1 MFEKN
6 IRKFH
11 ENIFNCFH
19 REQYVDDSDQCGSV
33 TIDRDH
39 VTRIIPSLLLILK
52 YRFNTTLPQYIY
64 IYIIGRIFIET
75 NNVQWLI
82 KDNLNTRNRC
92 HKRGKIAMSQQR
104 DNLLSKNQSA
114 PFVSFPPISSSIAF
128 ERLWLLWLN
137 EKYITNI
144 SSTYF

>member
-11 ENIFNCFH
+11 ENIFNCF

-64 IYIIGRIFIET
+64 I
-75 NNVQWLI
+75 
-82 KDNLNTRNRC
+82 
-92 HKRGKIAMSQQR
+92 
-104 DNLLSKNQSA
+104 
-114 PFVSFPPISSSIAF
+114 
-128 ERLWLLWLN
+128 
-137 EKYITNI
+137 
-144 SSTYF
+144 

>member
-6 IRKFH
+6 ICIRKFH

-39 VTRIIPSLLLILK
+39 VIILSLLLILK

-64 IYIIGRIFIET
+64 IYI
-75 NNVQWLI
+75 
-82 KDNLNTRNRC
+82 
-92 HKRGKIAMSQQR
+92 
-104 DNLLSKNQSA
+104 
-114 PFVSFPPISSSIAF
+114 
-128 ERLWLLWLN
+128 
-137 EKYITNI
+137 
-144 SSTYF
+144 